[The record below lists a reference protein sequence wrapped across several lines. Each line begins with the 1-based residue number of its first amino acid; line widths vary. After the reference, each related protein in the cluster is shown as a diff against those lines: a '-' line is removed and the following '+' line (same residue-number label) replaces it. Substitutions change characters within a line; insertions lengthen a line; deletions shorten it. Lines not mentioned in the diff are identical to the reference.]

1 MEKVDK
7 IYLQFFCECRD
18 SFIKIRKILPL
29 HPIFQKGNFSRNSI
43 SHIKKWIVLQRQW
56 LCPVEKKSVIR
67 KFLKS
72 VISKSKNMLLLGEK
86 GMVTL
91 KDGKNA
97 RFFKMVFLV
106 LCTRF
111 VV

>member
-18 SFIKIRKILPL
+18 SLIKIQKILPL
-29 HPIFQKGNFSRNSI
+29 HTIFQKGNFSRNSI
-43 SHIKKWIVLQRQW
+43 SHIKMWIVLQRQW

-97 RFFKMVFLV
+97 RFF
-106 LCTRF
+106 
-111 VV
+111 